1 MIFLLFWFAF
11 YFNIFFSLKIFNV
24 SCFVWACQDLP
35 ALYLKGGSIIPVGL
49 PLQHVGEANP
59 SDDLTLLVALD
70 EHGESMHSNVLG
82 MLVEVCI
89 LQISVLP
96 LNAV

>member
-1 MIFLLFWFAF
+1 MILFHVF
-11 YFNIFFSLKIFNV
+11 
-24 SCFVWACQDLP
+24 CFVWACQDLP

-70 EHGESMHSNVLG
+70 EHGESMRSNFRWYA
-82 MLVEVCI
+82 C
-89 LQISVLP
+89 
-96 LNAV
+96 

>member
-1 MIFLLFWFAF
+1 MLILLLFYFSGTDNYMFLFLL
-11 YFNIFFSLKIFNV
+11 YLQKTYLFFTLFG
-24 SCFVWACQDLP
+24 ACQDLP

-70 EHGESMHSNVLG
+70 ESGK
-82 MLVEVCI
+82 
-89 LQISVLP
+89 SVHKI
-96 LNAV
+96 